1 MKKAIRFGILFVV
14 GLGLVAVTKQLEI
27 TQDAEGEVK
36 WIPVGIMMLVAI
48 FGGGSLDRKG
58 LQRFIPD

>member
-14 GLGLVAVTKQLEI
+14 GLGLVAVTKQLGI

-48 FGGGSLDRKG
+48 FGGGSLDRKV

>member
-14 GLGLVAVTKQLEI
+14 GLGLVAVTKQLDI

-48 FGGGSLDRKG
+48 FGGGSLDRKV